1 MSQQQMDRNGRL
13 TRPLVAL
20 LEELTELINLL
31 TDAQYVQKPVG
42 PVDSSVGAH
51 VRHALDHVR
60 HLVAAP
66 TTGTINYDARDRGTQ
81 VESCRHSA
89 LEELAAL
96 MQQLREIH
104 DSCGDLAVVVRTL
117 LSADEPAIEVR
128 SSFGREVA
136 FTISHTI
143 HHNALLAAM
152 AKTLGARAPERLG
165 YAPSTLRHLET
176 QEAPACAR

>member
-1 MSQQQMDRNGRL
+1 MSQPQIDRHGRL
-13 TRPLVAL
+13 MRPLVVL

-31 TDAQYVQKPVG
+31 TDAQYVQRPVG
-42 PVDSSVGAH
+42 PVDASVGAH

-60 HLVAAP
+60 HLLSAP
-66 TTGTINYDARDRGTQ
+66 TTGEINYDVRDRGTR
-81 VESCRHSA
+81 VESCRQSA

-96 MQQLREIH
+96 MKQLREIH
-104 DSCGDLAVVVRTL
+104 DSCSEVAVVVRTL

-165 YAPSTLRHLET
+165 YAPSTLRHLQT
-176 QEAPACAR
+176 LEAPACAR